1 VKQRVRLGGH
11 DTPGLSAATWMK
23 SGGIGIVADD
33 NVKHVEAQV
42 RRKVDEFIKDYQ
54 GVNLDRRG
62 SDQLKSP

>member
-1 VKQRVRLGGH
+1 
-11 DTPGLSAATWMK
+11 MK

-33 NVKHVEAQV
+33 NVKYVEDQV

-54 GVNLDRRG
+54 AVNPDRRG